1 MTDPIADMFT
11 RIRNAQ
17 AVSKASVEIPFS
29 SIKLAI
35 AKLLERS
42 GFVKSA
48 EVVKKKT
55 MNIIKVQLKYRDGSP
70 AISTIKRISKPGQRM
85 YTSFEDIRRV
95 RGGYGV
101 TIVSTSKG
109 LMLGNEA
116 RKQGIGGEIIGEVW

>member
-17 AVSKASVEIPFS
+17 AVSKGSTEIPFS
-29 SIKLAI
+29 SIKLAL

-42 GFVKSA
+42 GFVKSI

-55 MNIIKVQLKYRDGSP
+55 GNVIKIQLKYRNGSP
-70 AISTIKRISKPGQRM
+70 AISTIKRVSKPGQRM
-85 YTSFEDIRRV
+85 YTSFQDIGRV

-101 TIVSTSKG
+101 MIVSTSKG

-116 RKQGIGGEIIGEVW
+116 RKQEIGGEIIGEVW